1 MSELNVGTVN
11 ASTVLSTVNA
21 DVSGTL
27 VVASAKHPDNTGT
40 ANITMHSDGS
50 TTFGGSIDVAG
61 SFSPFNLGN
70 NVVLNAA
77 NANEFTITANGNT
90 VFEITPDG
98 YVTMP
103 YQPYFIANRT
113 GQGDQG
119 GNQFFSYPNI
129 VQRRPNSN
137 GWFDGTYA
145 TAPVDGVYA
154 FWMQRLTNNNGDVN
168 DNRWRV
174 NGGGGDTYGGGYS
187 GNWSGHKQVQSHMC
201 LFLNAGDTVA
211 TYNINGGSSCCSVHN
226 IFMGFKVS

>member
-1 MSELNVGTVN
+1 MSDLNVGTVN
-11 ASTVLSTVNA
+11 ASVALSAVDADITGVLKV
-21 DVSGTL
+21 G
-27 VVASAKHPDNTGT
+27 SAKHPDSGT

-77 NANEFTITANGNT
+77 NANEFTITANNNT
-90 VFEITPDG
+90 VFKLDASG
-98 YVTMP
+98 YMTLP
-103 YQPYFIANRT
+103 YQPYFHANRT
-113 GQGDQG
+113 GHGDEG
-119 GNQFFSYPNI
+119 GNQFMTYPNI
-129 VQRRPNSN
+129 VQRRPDST

-154 FWMQRLTNNNGDVN
+154 FFMQRLTPNNGNVV

-174 NGGGGDTYGGGYS
+174 NGGGGAAYGGGYS
-187 GNWSGHKQVQSHMC
+187 GNWSGHKQCQSHLC

-211 TYNINGGSSCCSVHN
+211 TYNINGGTTCCSVHN
-226 IFMGFKVS
+226 IFIGFKVS